1 MINKNILLNKKLYRS
16 LIVLLKTIAK
26 IYELSKRFF
35 KKIPIY
41 NNIEREFLLKL
52 YFVGYHNDISTYM
65 LIDDVCFFGISVLKT
80 IQYKMNIKI

>member
-41 NNIEREFLLKL
+41 NNTEREFLLKL